1 VRRQVSKLKDVYLQP
16 GDDGSGV
23 LVGLGLAAKITS
35 EGLAFGKSIED
46 SGLNAR
52 SVLGE
57 THVSQHHDGTEEE
70 GSRVGKV
77 LASNIGSG
85 TVDSLEDGAL
95 ITNVSGGGKTK
106 ATDETGA
113 HIGQN
118 VTVEVG
124 HDKDL
129 VVVRSGVSDHL
140 EAAVVEELSVEFNTG
155 EVLGNLL
162 GNLKEETI

>member
-1 VRRQVSKLKDVYLQP
+1 MRRQVSKLRDVYLQP
-16 GDDGSGV
+16 GDNGSGV
-23 LVGLGLAAKITS
+23 FVGLGLAAKVTS

-46 SGLNAR
+46 SGLNAG

-77 LASNIGSG
+77 LASNVGSG
-85 TVDSLEDGAL
+85 AVDSLEDRAL
-95 ITNVSGGGKTK
+95 ITNISGGGKSK

-129 VVVRSGVSDHL
+129 VVVRGGVSDHL
-140 EAAVVEELSVEFNTG
+140 EAAVVEELSVELNTG

-162 GNLKEETI
+162 GDLEEETI